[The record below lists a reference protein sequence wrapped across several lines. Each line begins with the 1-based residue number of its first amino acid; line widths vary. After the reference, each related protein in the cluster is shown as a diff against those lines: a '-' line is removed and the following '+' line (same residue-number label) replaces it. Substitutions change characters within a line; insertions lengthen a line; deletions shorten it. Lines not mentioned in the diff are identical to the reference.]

1 MSNVRRAVPAPSGH
15 ETAEVRSKRTV
26 ASQQV
31 CLAAGRMRC

>member
-1 MSNVRRAVPAPSGH
+1 MSPVWRGVPAPPVR

-31 CLAAGRMRC
+31 GSAIGRRRC